1 MTDLH
6 THLLPALDDGAA
18 DMEKALELLR
28 RQSAQGVRQIALTSH
43 YRPDKTDIPTFLE
56 RRAAAW
62 RTLSSHPDV
71 QAMDCTL
78 KLGAEVE
85 YAPQLMQTDVR
96 PLCLEGTNVLLLELQ
111 VRHRPQFL
119 GRMLDCLQEDGIIP
133 LIAHAERYD
142 YVQENPALLMDWA
155 DRGAYI
161 QINGGSLLRKDKQ
174 GKMAMKMIQW
184 GLAHVVASDTHSP
197 EKRPPCL
204 QEAMALITQ
213 KLGERTARRL
223 QDNASL
229 LFDGEEPDLCAVTMP
244 RKIGPW
250 WI

>member
-18 DMEKALELLR
+18 DLDKALELLQ
-28 RQSAQGVRQIALTSH
+28 RQLAQGVRQIALTSH
-43 YRPDKTDIPTFLE
+43 FRPDKMTIPEFLE

-62 RTLSSHPDV
+62 QTLSAHPAV
-71 QAMDCTL
+71 QAADCTL

-85 YAPQLMQTDVR
+85 YSPQLMQTDLH
-96 PLCLEGTNVLLLELQ
+96 PLCLTGTNVLLLELQ
-111 VRHRPQFL
+111 VHHRPQFL

-133 LIAHAERYD
+133 LIAHAERYQ
-142 YVQENPALLMDWA
+142 YVEENPALLMEWV

-161 QINGGSLLRKDKQ
+161 QINGGSLLRNDRQ
-174 GKMAMKMIQW
+174 GKLAMKMIRW

-204 QEAMALITQ
+204 QEAMALVEK
-213 KLGERTARRL
+213 KLGEATVRRL
-223 QDNASL
+223 QDNAAM
-229 LFDGEEPDLCAVTMP
+229 LFDGEEPDLRHVTAP
-244 RKIGPW
+244 RKLGPW
-250 WI
+250 WF